1 MTTRLTARGVSRIL
15 GGTAATELLDPL
27 PRLLPLFTAL
37 AVLPSSLPALG
48 VPRLDLRAYPP
59 AAAGTVRWVIQLP
72 GVLRPSPDPSL
83 SPDPADWR
91 VELLVGREQTV
102 DCNLRQLQGE
112 IQAESVPGWGYSLYR
127 VLGGGNAITTRM
139 ACPAGTAQE
148 RRFISLSGPATLVPY
163 NASLPIVV
171 DAPRGLQ
178 VRWRLWK
185 AERQQQQARQ
195 QP

>member
-1 MTTRLTARGVSRIL
+1 ML
-15 GGTAATELLDPL
+15 GGTAAIQLLDLL
-27 PRLLPLFTAL
+27 PRLLPLLTAL
-37 AVLPSSLPALG
+37 AVLPGSLPALA

-59 AAAGTVRWVIQLP
+59 PAAGTLRWVIQLP
-72 GVLRPSPDPSL
+72 GVLPPSSDPSL
-83 SPDPADWR
+83 SPNPADWR
-91 VELLVGREQTV
+91 VELLVGQEQTV

-127 VLGGGNAITTRM
+127 VLGGGTAITTRM
-139 ACPAGTAQE
+139 ACPAGVTQQ
-148 RRFISLSGPATLVPY
+148 RRFISLSGPATFVPY

-185 AERQQQQARQ
+185 AERRQQQARQ